1 MLKKLLSIAALTS
14 LLVGG
19 LSATQANA
27 VTANVDPANVLNGGA
42 SFNIDLASDAT
53 EVVIPAGLSS
63 FQLKRDFQVR
73 SEFLVPRAGQSLSV
87 GFAISLPNGTPIS
100 SSDQLMGV
108 PTVPTY
114 FPDVSGMLF
123 GTGSSSSWN
132 YQSKNISIPA
142 DPSTYSGSINARF
155 YVEAVDGE
163 TLPAGTYTFSSSLK
177 TSSGETVAIDE
188 PGQTTEVPKVSY
200 LLPGATFTVPVG
212 ATSLYV
218 GGELCVDVTKVAV
231 DDVLETKVFIDGTE
245 GDFPS
250 NYWTTKSGF
259 RDQSEVGNRSF
270 GMSSASTT
278 VTQYDIDWGLTVS
291 SNLYDNT
298 LPVGTT
304 HDIAFQLYNQDGV
317 DVSGSCAPAKPAAPT
332 LILSNGSISVSGQ
345 FANGSSGQM
354 MLSKC
359 YVYDAAAPTV
369 EIRSV
374 TANTNFMDRSSY
386 TCSFFNLPTSKTYL
400 VKFRDN
406 YEGAFSEYSDASQIL
421 IPAGGWTITST
432 YAGVVEAKKIV
443 KVNDNVV
450 PLEDFSTFPSI
461 QPDGNGGFYMLGS
474 KQSSCPPTCSL
485 GEVRLRKATPTALDS
500 SFAGTGSVSL
510 TTFTPSN
517 GFPGAHG
524 FYGTAKD
531 KWAIPVNGRNAT
543 SFAGETQVF
552 LGNTTTSTV
561 TSKIISAADVTPIC
575 EAAAT
580 GYAQRTNSTMQIS
593 VVSAP
598 TADLLLSVTCFK
610 NYTIAGI
617 QATLSLP
624 VLVSMNPSTGAL
636 TAKATMGTPSAEANN
651 FAVRYS
657 VNTAATGTEPMLT
670 AFVTSS
676 LVTQINN
683 PPTANGGT
691 ITDHAIVRLD
701 SNLNVLSTTTSGWA
715 TSGGPIAN
723 DPSLSVLTLNSGKIF
738 AVTRYV
744 SNFKVVTFGAT
755 GAGTELAVDTS
766 ASEIAS
772 PTITV
777 LQGHPTPANETVF
790 PVALS
795 ASGKDAAG
803 WIDLTTGALT
813 SGEVLTSTFSSG
825 NGATKFWL
833 RGTDKNSYYVYADSA
848 KPSNMTVLKWID
860 ARYVAPVG
868 AVPAVTSKDVK
879 YSKNTPTTGAKVT
892 LTGTNLDVVV
902 SAKIGDNA
910 ATLGTKTATSL
921 QLTIPTATA
930 AGTVDI
936 TLTTATGDT
945 VVDTFTYVGAG
956 VAQTVTVGALVAS
969 VTVGDADLALSAT
982 VAFSPLDAGTAGAI
996 TWSSDTPTVCSI
1008 VANKARLLTAGT
1020 CTVKATAAASGVLL
1034 AGSGTQSTTVSAAT
1048 VVAAAQTVTLA
1059 GPTKVVVDL
1068 DGFDVSATASSGLP
1082 VLYVSAT
1089 SSICTVTSVG
1099 RVVAAAEGTCVI
1111 TASQAGNAN
1120 WLPATKEL
1128 SITVAKTPTTPVTEK
1143 GDIKK
1148 PLALSKTGTFLK
1160 NGDTQLGWN
1169 RSKGTLAVKLSV
1181 VYVGPV
1187 KASVS
1192 FKVGSKTYTC
1202 TSSFGILK
1210 KQSSSKLIT
1219 LTSPNLCT
1227 GKTEKA
1233 QLAALKK
1240 ITTSTVVT
1248 VTVVRDMYLPTTYKK
1263 IRTKTRILYAKLG

>member
-1 MLKKLLSIAALTS
+1 MLKKLLSIATLTS

-27 VTANVDPANVLNGGA
+27 VTANVNPANVLNGGA

-53 EVVIPAGLSS
+53 EVVIPAGLTS

-87 GFAISLPNGTPIS
+87 GFGISLPNGTPIS
-100 SSDQLMGV
+100 SSDQLMGIA
-108 PTVPTY
+108 TVPTY
-114 FPDVSGMLF
+114 FPDVSGILF
-123 GTGSSSSWN
+123 GTGGNSSWN
-132 YQSKNISIPA
+132 YQSKSITIPA

-155 YVEAVDGE
+155 YVEAVAGQ

-177 TSSGETVAIDE
+177 TSAGETVAIAE
-188 PGQTTEVPKVSY
+188 PGQTTQVPKVSY
-200 LLPGATFTVPVG
+200 LIPGTTFTVPVG

-218 GGELCVDVTKVAV
+218 GGAMCVDVTKVAAG
-231 DDVLETKVFIDGTE
+231 DILETKVFIDGTE
-245 GDFPS
+245 GNFPN

-259 RDQSEVGNRSF
+259 REQSELGNRSF
-270 GMSSASTT
+270 AMSSASTT

-291 SNLYDNT
+291 TNLYDST

-304 HDIAFQLYNQDGV
+304 HDIAYQLYNQDGV

-332 LILSNGSISVSGQ
+332 LILSNGAISVSGQ
-345 FANGSSGQM
+345 FVNGSSGQM
-354 MLSKC
+354 MSEC

-374 TANTNFMDRSSY
+374 SVTTNFMNRSGY
-386 TCSFFNLPTSKTYL
+386 TCTFGNLPTSKTYL

-406 YEGAFSEYSDASQIL
+406 FEGAFSEYSDASQIL

-443 KVNDNVV
+443 KVSDNVI
-450 PLEDFSTFPSI
+450 PIEDFSTIPGI
-461 QPDGNGGFYMLGS
+461 VPDGNGGFYMLGS
-474 KQSSCPPTCSL
+474 KNGACPPSCTLSEL
-485 GEVRLRKATPTALDS
+485 RLRKATATSLDS
-500 SFAGTGSVSL
+500 SFAGTGSVSI
-510 TTFTPSN
+510 TSFTPAN
-517 GFPGAHG
+517 GFAGGAG
-524 FYGTAKD
+524 FYGTNKD
-531 KWAIPVNGRNAT
+531 KWAIPVNGRNST
-543 SFAGETQVF
+543 TFAGETQVF
-552 LGNTTTSTV
+552 MGNTTTSTV
-561 TSKIISAADVTPIC
+561 TSKLITAADVTPIC
-575 EAAAT
+575 EAAST
-580 GYAQRTNSTMQIS
+580 GYAPRANQNMQIN

-598 TADLLLSVTCFK
+598 TADIVLSVICQKT
-610 NYTIAGI
+610 YTIG
-617 QATLSLP
+617 ATQSTMSLP
-624 VLVSMNPSTGAL
+624 VLVSMNTTTGAL
-636 TAKATMGTPSAEANN
+636 TAKATLGTPSAEANN
-651 FAVRYS
+651 FAVRYT
-657 VNTAATGTEPMLT
+657 VNPAATGNEPMLT

-701 SNLNVLSTTTSGWA
+701 SSLNVLSTTTSGWA
-715 TSGGPIAN
+715 TSGGAIAS
-723 DPSLSVLTLNSGKIF
+723 DPSLSVLVVNSGKIF
-738 AVTRYV
+738 GLTRFGNDY
-744 SNFKVVTFGAT
+744 KVVTFGAT
-755 GAGTELAVDTS
+755 GAGTELTVNTA
-766 ASEIAS
+766 ASEIAT
-772 PTITV
+772 PTVSV

-795 ASGKDAAG
+795 ATGKDAAG

-892 LTGTNLDVVV
+892 LTGTNLDVVI
-902 SAKIGDNA
+902 SAKIGSNA

-921 QLTIPTATA
+921 QLTIPTASA
-930 AGTVDI
+930 NGTVDI

-956 VAQTVTVGALVAS
+956 VAQTVTVGALAAS

-1020 CTVKATAAASGVLL
+1020 CTVKATAASSGVLL
-1034 AGSGTQSTTVSAAT
+1034 AGTDTESTTVSAAP
-1048 VVAAAQTVTLA
+1048 AAAQTVTLT
-1059 GPTKVVVDL
+1059 GPTSVVVDL
-1068 DGFDVSATASSGLP
+1068 DGFEVVSSASSGLP
-1082 VLYVSAT
+1082 VVYAT
-1089 SSICTVTSVG
+1089 TTPAICTVSTAG
-1099 RVVAAAEGTCVI
+1099 LVVAIAEGTCEI
-1111 TASQAGNAN
+1111 TSSQAGNAS
-1120 WLPATKEL
+1120 WLAATKAL
-1128 SITVAKTPTTPVTEK
+1128 TITVAKTPSTPVTEK

-1148 PLALSKTGTFLK
+1148 PLSLAKTGAYLK
-1160 NGDTQLGWN
+1160 SGDTSLAWN
-1169 RSKGTLAVKLSV
+1169 RAKGTFAVKLNV

-1187 KASVS
+1187 KASLS

-1210 KQSSSKLIT
+1210 KQATSKPLT

-1227 GKTEKA
+1227 GKTEKT

-1240 ITTSTVVT
+1240 ITPSTVVT
-1248 VTVVRDMYLPTTYKK
+1248 VTVVRDMFIPTTYTKV
-1263 IRTKTRILYAKLG
+1263 RTKTRILYAKLG

>member
-1 MLKKLLSIAALTS
+1 MLKKLLSIATLTA

-42 SFNIDLASDAT
+42 NFTIDLADDA
-53 EVVIPAGLSS
+53 VDVQIPAGLTS
-63 FQLKRDFQVR
+63 FQLRRNFQVQ

-87 GFAISLPNGTPIS
+87 GFGISLPNGTPIT
-100 SSDQLMGV
+100 SSDQMIGAAN
-108 PTVPTY
+108 VPTY
-114 FPDVSGMLF
+114 FPDVSGVLF
-123 GTGSSSSWN
+123 GTGESVSWN
-132 YQSKNISIPA
+132 YQSKSISIPA
-142 DPSTYSGSINARF
+142 DPSTYSGSINARY
-155 YVEAVDGE
+155 YVEAVVGQ
-163 TLPAGTYTFSSSLK
+163 TFPAGTYTFSSSLK
-177 TSSGETVAIDE
+177 TSGGETVAIAE
-188 PGQTTEVPKVSY
+188 PGQTTQAPEVSY
-200 LLPGATFTVPVG
+200 LVPGTTFTIPAGV
-212 ATSLYV
+212 TSTYV
-218 GGELCVDVTKVAV
+218 GGEMCVDVTKVAV
-231 DDVLETKVFIDGTE
+231 GDVLATKVFLDGSAE
-245 GDFPS
+245 NFP
-250 NYWTTKSGF
+250 NNFWTTKSGF
-259 RDQSEVGNRSF
+259 KDQSEMGNRSF
-270 GMSSASTT
+270 GMSTTSTT
-278 VTQYDIDWGLTVS
+278 VTQYDIDWGLAVS
-291 SNLYDNT
+291 TNLYESS
-298 LPVGTT
+298 LAVGTT
-304 HDIAFQLYNQDGV
+304 HEVAFQLYNQDGV

-332 LILSNGSISVSGQ
+332 LILSNGSISVSGE
-345 FANGSSGQM
+345 FVNGSNGQ

-374 TANTNFMDRSSY
+374 SVSINFMNRSSY
-386 TCSFFNLPTSKTYL
+386 TCTFGNLPTSKTYL

-406 YEGAFSEYSDASQIL
+406 YGGAFSEYSDASQIL

-443 KVNDNVV
+443 KVSDNII
-450 PLEDFSTFPSI
+450 PIEDFSSNPGI
-461 QPDGNGGFYMLGS
+461 VPDGNGGFYMFGS
-474 KQSSCPPTCSL
+474 KNSACPPSCTLSEL
-485 GEVRLRKATPTALDS
+485 RLRKATATSLDS
-500 SFAGTGSVSL
+500 SFAGTGSVSISS
-510 TTFTPSN
+510 FTPAN
-517 GFPGAHG
+517 GFASGVG
-524 FYGTAKD
+524 FYGTNKD

-552 LGNTTTSTV
+552 MGNTTTSTV
-561 TSKIISAADVTPIC
+561 TSKLITAADVTPIC
-575 EAAAT
+575 EAAST
-580 GYAQRTNSTMQIS
+580 GYAPRASSNMQIN
-593 VVSAP
+593 VVSAA
-598 TADLLLSVTCFK
+598 TTDLVLSIICQKT
-610 NYTIAGI
+610 YTIGGTQTI
-617 QATLSLP
+617 LSLP
-624 VLVSMNPSTGAL
+624 VLVSMNTSTGAL

-657 VNTAATGTEPMLT
+657 VNTAASGNEPMIT

-701 SNLNVLSTTTSGWA
+701 SSLNVISTTTSGWA
-715 TSGGPIAN
+715 TSGGTIAS
-723 DPSLSVLTLNSGKIF
+723 DPSLSVMVVNSGKIF
-738 AVTRYV
+738 GLTRFGSDY
-744 SNFKVVTFGAT
+744 KVVTFGST
-755 GAGTELAVDTS
+755 GAGTELAVNTS
-766 ASEIAS
+766 ASEIVNPALL
-772 PTITV
+772 V
-777 LQGHPTPANETVF
+777 LQGHPTPANETLF

-795 ASGKDAAG
+795 ATGKDAAG

-833 RGTDKNSYYVYADSA
+833 RGTDKNSYYIYADSS
-848 KPSNMTVLKWID
+848 KPENMTVLKWID

-868 AVPAVTSKDVK
+868 AVPAVTSKDAK
-879 YSKNTPTTGAKVT
+879 YSKNTPTAGAKVT

-936 TLTTATGDT
+936 TLTTASGDT

-956 VAQTVTVGALVAS
+956 VAQIVTVGALAAS

-982 VAFSPLDAGTAGAI
+982 VGFSPLDAGTAGAI

-1020 CTVKATAAASGVLL
+1020 CTVKANAAASGVLL
-1034 AGSGTQSTTVSAAT
+1034 AGSGTQSTTVSAAP
-1048 VVAAAQTVTLA
+1048 AAAQTVTLT

-1068 DGFDVSATASSGLP
+1068 DGFEVVSSASSGLP
-1082 VLYVSAT
+1082 VVYAT
-1089 SSICTVTSVG
+1089 TTPAICTVSAAG
-1099 RVVAAAEGTCVI
+1099 LVVAAAEGTCVI

-1181 VYVGPV
+1181 VYVGPI

-1210 KQSSSKLIT
+1210 KQSSNKLIT

-1227 GKTEKA
+1227 GKTEKT

-1248 VTVVRDMYLPTTYKK
+1248 VTIVRDMYLPTTYKK